1 MNSRSAPRLDAAK
14 REFDKPAQA
23 ASGVGRMASRN
34 IAYTIG
40 VPQTTTKLSISLPK
54 DLLARADKLLARA
67 GEGRSALL
75 TRVLNEAVRIA
86 EEAAIDEQYERAYRQ
101 HPVTQKDLDRT
112 RALGRAA
119 VRSTRRARTGR
130 GEAV

>member
-1 MNSRSAPRLDAAK
+1 MRPGLSSTSERRASA
-14 REFDKPAQA
+14 F
-23 ASGVGRMASRN
+23 GRMPSRDV
-34 IAYTIG
+34 AYTAG

-54 DLLARADKLLARA
+54 DLLARADKLLGRA
-67 GEGRSALL
+67 GEGHSALL

-101 HPVTQKDLDRT
+101 HPVTQENLDRT

-130 GEAV
+130 GEPV